1 MNTSEQLRRNKIRLL
16 LSFLLLLSA
25 CLQTDARSFRPGMM
39 PNGNKFSC
47 QNCHLSSA
55 GGGSRNPFGNA
66 VFSIVR
72 GGSSA
77 PFWSPT
83 LAALDSD
90 GDGFT
95 NGEELGDPDGDGIPS
110 PGAEITNPGSASS
123 KPAPSNSAP
132 TIGSSPVGNAS
143 FGSPYNY
150 QITAQD
156 PEGHTLI
163 FSKVDGPAWMTV
175 SPAGLVAGVPPE
187 DTAADVQ
194 VTVRVTDNGNP
205 AMSAQQTYSVRVG
218 ASFAGWQNLR
228 FESGSGNTNAGPDAD
243 PDQDGLPNLA
253 EYLLKTDPNSA
264 DSQSLATLEFDSSGR
279 LALQLR
285 VRSDDPAV
293 VLSAEFSDSVTFDM
307 PSQVVLVET
316 GSTGGFKT
324 FTATDSVA
332 RSERTVRFG
341 RNRVQL

>member
-1 MNTSEQLRRNKIRLL
+1 MNTYSRLRRNKIRFL

-25 CLQTDARSFRPGMM
+25 CLQSEARPFRPGMI
-39 PNGNKFSC
+39 PNGTKFDC
-47 QNCHLSSA
+47 QTCHLSRS

-72 GGSSA
+72 GGSSL

-123 KPAPSNSAP
+123 KPTPSNSAP
-132 TIGSSPVGNAS
+132 IIGSSPVANAS
-143 FGSPYNY
+143 FGSSYNY

-156 PEGHTLI
+156 PEGHTLN
-163 FSKVDGPAWMTV
+163 FSKIDGPAWVTV
-175 SPAGLVAGVPPE
+175 TPAGLVSGVPPE
-187 DTAADVQ
+187 DTTSDVQ
-194 VTVRVTDNGNP
+194 VTVRVTDNGSP
-205 AMSAQQTYSVRVG
+205 VMSAQQTYSIRVG
-218 ASFAGWQNLR
+218 SSFAGWQNLR
-228 FESGSGNTNAGPDAD
+228 FESGSSNVNAGPGAD
-243 PDQDGLPNLA
+243 PDGDGLPNLA
-253 EYLLKTDPNSA
+253 EYLLKSDPNSA
-264 DSQSLATLEFDSSGR
+264 DSQSLATLGFDPSGR

-285 VRSDDPAV
+285 IRSDDPSVA
-293 VLSAEFSDSVTFDM
+293 LSAEFSDSVTFEA
-307 PSQVVLVET
+307 PSTVVLVET
-316 GSTGGFKT
+316 SSTGGFKT
-324 FTATDSVA
+324 LTASDTVA

-341 RNRVQL
+341 RIRVQP